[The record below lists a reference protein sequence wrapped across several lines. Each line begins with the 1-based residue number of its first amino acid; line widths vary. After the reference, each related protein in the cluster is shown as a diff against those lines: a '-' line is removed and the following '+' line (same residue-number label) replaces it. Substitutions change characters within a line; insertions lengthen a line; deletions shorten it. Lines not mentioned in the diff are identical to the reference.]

1 MSDSNLSA
9 TACDIRIKMAGDSSK
24 LVKVLVIG
32 NYPPPMCGW
41 AIQTYLVSAE
51 LRRRGQ
57 VCDVLKINENRMVK
71 SPNYVDVQDGW
82 DYLKK
87 IVGFTLR
94 GYRLN
99 VHMNGT
105 SKKGYLLALITTVIG
120 RLMFRPIALTFH
132 GGLSQDYFPRHDS
145 WRLHQAFRLLFQ
157 GARRIACDSLDIKH
171 AIEGYGIKPQKIT
184 AIATF
189 SPQYLRFTRADLP
202 GDVEKFLSERKP
214 VFFSYLSFRPE
225 YRLET
230 VREGMKRFRGTYSDA
245 GFIWLGFP
253 DRELSQAR
261 AFVNTW
267 SEEERRSLLLLGN
280 LTHDE
285 FLTLLTRSSAYL
297 RSPACDGVAASVLE
311 ALALGVP
318 VVASENGR
326 RPAKVLTYRDE
337 DAADMYA
344 KMVYLMKNYGEIRE
358 HTNGSANDD
367 TQDNVAR
374 MADWLSQ

>member
-1 MSDSNLSA
+1 
-9 TACDIRIKMAGDSSK
+9 
-24 LVKVLVIG
+24 
-32 NYPPPMCGW
+32 
-41 AIQTYLVSAE
+41 
-51 LRRRGQ
+51 
-57 VCDVLKINENRMVK
+57 
-71 SPNYVDVQDGW
+71 
-82 DYLKK
+82 
-87 IVGFTLR
+87 
-94 GYRLN
+94 
-99 VHMNGT
+99 
-105 SKKGYLLALITTVIG
+105 
-120 RLMFRPIALTFH
+120 
-132 GGLSQDYFPRHDS
+132 
-145 WRLHQAFRLLFQ
+145 
-157 GARRIACDSLDIKH
+157 
-171 AIEGYGIKPQKIT
+171 
-184 AIATF
+184 
-189 SPQYLRFTRADLP
+189 
-202 GDVEKFLSERKP
+202 
-214 VFFSYLSFRPE
+214 
-225 YRLET
+225 
-230 VREGMKRFRGTYSDA
+230 
-245 GFIWLGFP
+245 
-253 DRELSQAR
+253 LSQAR